1 MTIGGVKS
9 QLWERDGKQK
19 VVVVWES
26 LPPDASNAVSLNRTV
41 RADNKKKGSH
51 IPAEASPVYPILAE
65 TINRGYGLGVAL
77 LFAF

>member
-9 QLWERDGKQK
+9 QLWTATANTRASPL
-19 VVVVWES
+19 ES
-26 LPPDASNAVSLNRTV
+26 LPHDASNAVSLNRTV
-41 RADNKKKGSH
+41 RADNQKKGSR